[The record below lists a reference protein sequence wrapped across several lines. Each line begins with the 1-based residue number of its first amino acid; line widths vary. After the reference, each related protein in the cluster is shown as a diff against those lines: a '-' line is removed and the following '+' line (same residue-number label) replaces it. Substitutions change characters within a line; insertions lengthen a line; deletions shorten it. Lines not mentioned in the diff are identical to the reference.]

1 MSTLDFSQYED
12 KNVSLLHFYHPIL
25 RALEDGKVI
34 RKVVIIGLQVAGVS
48 VLLGG
53 VFLLIQSLKFSFQL
67 PSAAGTLGG
76 VIFSL
81 LLATMLACV
90 AQIHFYRA
98 GSVRD
103 LGDSPYTVTPIV
115 SILFRTT
122 GEVLATVYVFVG
134 VGGCLFI
141 WLSNISPARLLSSLP
156 VPLPGQEG
164 ESTFLGGIGFLLWM
178 ILLAIFSLVILYFL
192 AETFGVFVDIARN
205 VQLLAPAVQR
215 GETAAAALPTNP
227 LPVKCPAC
235 GADLDADCKFC
246 VFCGRPV
253 GGNA

>member
-1 MSTLDFSQYED
+1 MSTLELSQYED
-12 KNVSLLHFYHPIL
+12 KNVSILNFYHPIL

-34 RKVVIIGLQVAGVS
+34 RKVMIIGLQVAGVS
-48 VLLGG
+48 VLLSG
-53 VFLLIQSLKFSFQL
+53 VFLVIQSLKFSFQL

-76 VIFSL
+76 IIFSV
-81 LLATMLACV
+81 LLAIMIACV
-90 AQIHFYRA
+90 TQVYFYRA

-122 GEVLATVYVFVG
+122 GEVLATVYMFVG

-141 WLSNISPARLLSSLP
+141 WLSDISPAQILFPLSVLLP
-156 VPLPGQEG
+156 IRVE
-164 ESTFLGGIGFLLWM
+164 EANFLGGITFLLLM
-178 ILLAIFSLVILYFL
+178 IVLAIFSLALLYFL
-192 AETFGVFVDIARN
+192 AEMLGVIVDIARN
-205 VQLLAPAVQR
+205 VKLLVPAVQR
-215 GETAAAALPTNP
+215 GETAAAAPPTNP

-253 GGNA
+253 SGNA